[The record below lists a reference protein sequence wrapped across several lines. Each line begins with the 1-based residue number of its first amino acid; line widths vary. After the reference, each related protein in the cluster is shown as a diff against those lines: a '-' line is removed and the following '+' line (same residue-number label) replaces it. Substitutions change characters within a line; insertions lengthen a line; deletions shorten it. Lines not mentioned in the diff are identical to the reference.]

1 MKVPVLCSV
10 LFIVCLFSDNG
21 TTDTLKE
28 QDQKWVDLGIQ
39 QLQDSP
45 QHAGNQMKTKLYMLW
60 LPQQA
65 NIHFIQSKAT
75 KIIVNTDKKKAHKLW
90 KHNCNEVLKVLVDT
104 HSHSSEGHQYSCFVR
119 RFMQKLSQNLK
130 LTLTQSLTLTKKE
143 N

>member
-45 QHAGNQMKTKLYMLW
+45 QHAGN
-60 LPQQA
+60 
-65 NIHFIQSKAT
+65 
-75 KIIVNTDKKKAHKLW
+75 
-90 KHNCNEVLKVLVDT
+90 
-104 HSHSSEGHQYSCFVR
+104 
-119 RFMQKLSQNLK
+119 
-130 LTLTQSLTLTKKE
+130 
-143 N
+143 